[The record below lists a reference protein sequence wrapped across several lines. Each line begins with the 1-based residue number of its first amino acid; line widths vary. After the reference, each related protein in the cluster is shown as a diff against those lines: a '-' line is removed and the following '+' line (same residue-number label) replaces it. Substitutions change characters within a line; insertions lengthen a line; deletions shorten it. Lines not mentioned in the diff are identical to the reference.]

1 MSTDDSAQRDQC
13 LAYPALSPPAG
24 LFAVHRFTSWSP
36 LGPQGASQGLP
47 HTWIIPDPLPWAPA
61 VV

>member
-24 LFAVHRFTSWSP
+24 LFGVHRFTSWSP

-47 HTWIIPDPLPWAPA
+47 HTWIVPDSLP
-61 VV
+61 